1 MVFKNLIAGF
11 LFLLMG
17 FQVSNSLFTVAFYE
31 LEKSFILKELCVQKS
46 LSADENTCQGQCFL
60 KKQLRE
66 AENKSENLPNSFKE
80 FKLLMFQEA
89 QDLFDFSLI
98 DPENKKAVFT
108 YLQSPYSR
116 AVFDIFHPPQ

>member
-1 MVFKNLIAGF
+1 MSFKNSIAGF

-66 AENKSENLPNSFKE
+66 AENKSDNLPNNVKE

-89 QDLFDFSLI
+89 QGLFEFLSIASEKHNPLFLYFQRSYS
-98 DPENKKAVFT
+98 KA
-108 YLQSPYSR
+108 LS
-116 AVFDIFHPPQ
+116 DIFHPPQ